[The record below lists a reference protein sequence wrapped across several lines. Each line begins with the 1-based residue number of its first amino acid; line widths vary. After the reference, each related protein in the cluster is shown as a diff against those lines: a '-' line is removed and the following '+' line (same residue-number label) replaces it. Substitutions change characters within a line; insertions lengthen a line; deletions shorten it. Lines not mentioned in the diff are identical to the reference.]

1 MKKDIDNSILFRLV
15 FAVIKK
21 ISPRFKDTLVSGLDK
36 LHDAAKETKNP
47 FDDFIVEILRDAL
60 L

>member
-1 MKKDIDNSILFRLV
+1 MKKDIDKTIVFRLI
-15 FAVIKK
+15 FAVLKN
-21 ISPRFKDTLVSGLDK
+21 ISPRFKDTLISELDK

-47 FDDFIVEILRDAL
+47 FDDFIVEILRDIL

>member
-1 MKKDIDNSILFRLV
+1 MAKNIDNSILVRLL
-15 FAVIKK
+15 FAVFKN
-21 ISPRFKDTLVSGLDK
+21 ISPRFKDTLTTSLDK

-47 FDDFIVEILRDAL
+47 FDDFIVEILRDIL